1 MSHPHRVL
9 LILLGLACAATL
21 VWRCVAWRTAA
32 AEFDRAYTAHAEV
45 AAKSARVATLR
56 ALPPVSGYG
65 SRPAEDVIQLA
76 NRTLEAA
83 TLPAAR
89 LRSVQPEMD
98 RAIQDDREG
107 RRLATARL
115 SLEPLTVQ
123 ELGAFLGAWRS
134 RQQIWSVAR
143 IELSA
148 ITPARGGNTHPQGQY
163 RAAVTVSASYADDV
177 PSFAPKPAAPTGNAP
192 IGAHP

>member
-1 MSHPHRVL
+1 MSRPHRL
-9 LILLGLACAATL
+9 LLVLLGLGCVTVL
-21 VWRCVAWRTAA
+21 GWRCVAWQAA
-32 AEFDRAYTAHAEV
+32 ATEFELAYAEHAEV
-45 AAKSARVATLR
+45 AAKSARIATLR

-89 LRSVQPEMD
+89 LRSVQSEMD

-107 RRLATARL
+107 RRLTTARL

-134 RQQIWSVAR
+134 RQQVWSVAR

-148 ITPARGGNTHPQGQY
+148 ITPARDGGNNRTQGQY
-163 RAAVTVSASYADDV
+163 RASVTVSASYVDDA
-177 PSFAPKPAAPTGNAP
+177 PSSGPKQATPTASN
-192 IGAHP
+192 GAHP